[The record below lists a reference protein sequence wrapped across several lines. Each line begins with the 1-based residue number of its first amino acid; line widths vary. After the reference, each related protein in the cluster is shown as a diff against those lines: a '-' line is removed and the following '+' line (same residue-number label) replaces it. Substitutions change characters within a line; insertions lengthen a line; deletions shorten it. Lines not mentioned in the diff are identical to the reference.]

1 MFYFQ
6 VELESLRKELQEK
19 QDLLCQ
25 AVKAMELEEDEH
37 KKENQKKD
45 EEIERL
51 LLHNEELEQKLLV
64 SENH

>member
-1 MFYFQ
+1 MYVFLQ

-37 KKENQKKD
+37 KKESVKKD
-45 EEIERL
+45 EEIEKL
-51 LLHNEELEQKLLV
+51 LLQYEELEQKLMV
-64 SENH
+64 S